1 MIPINIHPNIPTLDL
16 GNKQGNTAY
25 IDFITLDDMTHSI
38 MRGIDMYNRRFIV
51 IKMIINE
58 ITLMQTFFQR
68 YTESEGFW
76 MGAGHWGGGH
86 LIDTIGGM
94 KDIQFKLID
103 NIIND
108 KIVKIED
115 THRPCDP
122 SFINKYVANEKIYN
136 AILKIQRAWR
146 LCRYNP
152 KYKMCETVQMN
163 NLENIINSYN
173 VN

>member
-1 MIPINIHPNIPTLDL
+1 MIPIKIPPIIPTLYL

-51 IKMIINE
+51 IKMIINN
-58 ITLMQTFFQR
+58 TPLMQTFFQR
-68 YTESEGFW
+68 YIESEGFW
-76 MGAGHWGGGH
+76 MGAGHHGGH
-86 LIDTIGGM
+86 LIATEGGM
-94 KDIQFKLID
+94 KDNQFKLID

-108 KIVKIED
+108 KIVKIEEK
-115 THRPCDP
+115 HRPCDP
-122 SFINKYVANEKIYN
+122 SFINNYVANEKIYN
-136 AILKIQRAWR
+136 AVLKIQQAWR

-163 NLENIINSYN
+163 NYEIIVNSYN
-173 VN
+173 